1 MGKMHVVDCG
11 KHACPVLEFPT
22 SQRSWS
28 LFPGAAFTL
37 LLWAGSAEIGGP
49 LDLSRLNSP
58 ECVWPG
64 WLCLEFVAIGTDPLL
79 DKTRYGNGSH
89 PVC

>member
-1 MGKMHVVDCG
+1 MRVVDCG

-22 SQRSWS
+22 FRRSGS
-28 LFPGAAFTL
+28 LFRGEAFTL

-49 LDLSRLNSP
+49 LDLLRLDSP

-64 WLCLEFVAIGTDPLL
+64 WLCLEFVAIGTDLLL
-79 DKTRYGNGSH
+79 DITRYGNGSH